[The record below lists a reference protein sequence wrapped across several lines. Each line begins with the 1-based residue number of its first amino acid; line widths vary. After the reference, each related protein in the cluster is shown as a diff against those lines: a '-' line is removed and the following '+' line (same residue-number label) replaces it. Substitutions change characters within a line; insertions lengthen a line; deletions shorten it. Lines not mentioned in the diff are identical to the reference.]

1 MAVLTVAMLGL
12 IAVPS
17 ALTAT
22 LNSTF
27 TNSVSVTGTKFRT
40 HTIAVVAP
48 GTINVSLDWDDASAK
63 LTLFLTDPNG
73 VQVSAVTTTAKPKVI
88 AYNATVSGTYK
99 IGVKAAIGGA
109 NYTVTASYPGAD
121 STGTGLVQFQKAI
134 GFSGPAG
141 LYAYGM
147 DWDSTDNTILVG
159 DYWNYR
165 VWRYTT
171 DGQLVGSV
179 SQHALGGL
187 SGGITAPYDVE
198 ADPTDLNSSGKAALW
213 VADQGSSRF
222 VEFDHNGKWLQTIGK
237 MNAGQPTGTDAQHPG
252 HSYGQGCD
260 NGQMQIPTHIAVDTV
275 FATHYI
281 YVSDPRCRNVYIFDH
296 QGGFHG
302 QLDWTGSGVGT
313 PIPRGVAEDAAGN
326 IWVAEYNSRRIFVF
340 DPTTKKIIGSIGP
353 QSDENDVRGL
363 DIDPVNHLIYTVG
376 AYWNRTYEFSY
387 DPAKVAAGTG
397 SSSIVGKFVNEWRNM
412 DGTNFGSGHQQM
424 DSIRFPAVDGQGN
437 VYVGETWG
445 CDSGCTGTPYGY
457 GVEKY
462 APGSISA
469 FPSCT
474 VTNATTA
481 QSAVPVPPGCRGR
494 PARSRRRGAGST
506 SRTASPSI
514 HRTTRCSWSTRSS
527 SACRSST
534 PRPRARRKPAA
545 RRGSCSG
552 ARGSRPARRRTGS
565 AIRARSRSA
574 TAWSGSVTTTT
585 P

>member
-1 MAVLTVAMLGL
+1 
-12 IAVPS
+12 
-17 ALTAT
+17 
-22 LNSTF
+22 
-27 TNSVSVTGTKFRT
+27 
-40 HTIAVVAP
+40 
-48 GTINVSLDWDDASAK
+48 
-63 LTLFLTDPNG
+63 
-73 VQVSAVTTTAKPKVI
+73 
-88 AYNATVSGTYK
+88 
-99 IGVKAAIGGA
+99 
-109 NYTVTASYPGAD
+109 
-121 STGTGLVQFQKAI
+121 
-134 GFSGPAG
+134 
-141 LYAYGM
+141 
-147 DWDSTDNTILVG
+147 
-159 DYWNYR
+159 
-165 VWRYTT
+165 
-171 DGQLVGSV
+171 
-179 SQHALGGL
+179 
-187 SGGITAPYDVE
+187 
-198 ADPTDLNSSGKAALW
+198 
-213 VADQGSSRF
+213 
-222 VEFDHNGKWLQTIGK
+222 

-313 PIPRGVAEDAAGN
+313 PIPRGVGEDAAGN
-326 IWVAEYNSRRIFVF
+326 IWVAEFNSRRIFVF

-397 SSSIVGKFVNEWRNM
+397 ASSIVGKFVNEWRNM
-412 DGTNFGSGHQQM
+412 DGTNFASGHQQM

-445 CDSGCTGTPYGY
+445 CDAWCTGTPVRLRRGEVRA
-457 GVEKY
+457 G
-462 APGSISA
+462 
-469 FPSCT
+469 
-474 VTNATTA
+474 
-481 QSAVPVPPGCRGR
+481 QHLRVPVVHRHQRPDHLCRCHQAAVGDRPAAAAAGRVQPAERHRHRSIRQLVVRGRHVRAARAEVRLHVHLHIGR
-494 PARSRRRGAGST
+494 PAA
-506 SRTASPSI
+506 
-514 HRTTRCSWSTRSS
+514 
-527 SACRSST
+527 
-534 PRPRARRKPAA
+534 RP
-545 RRGSCSG
+545 GSCSG

>member
-1 MAVLTVAMLGL
+1 MAVLAVAMLGL
-12 IAVPS
+12 ITAPS

-73 VQVSAVTTTAKPKVI
+73 VQVSAVTTTAKPKLI

-99 IGVKAAIGGA
+99 IGVKAATGGA

-187 SGGITAPYDVE
+187 NGGITSAPYDIE

-222 VEFDHNGKWLQTIGK
+222 VEFDPQRHL
-237 MNAGQPTGTDAQHPG
+237 
-252 HSYGQGCD
+252 
-260 NGQMQIPTHIAVDTV
+260 
-275 FATHYI
+275 
-281 YVSDPRCRNVYIFDH
+281 
-296 QGGFHG
+296 
-302 QLDWTGSGVGT
+302 
-313 PIPRGVAEDAAGN
+313 AADDRQ
-326 IWVAEYNSRRIFVF
+326 A
-340 DPTTKKIIGSIGP
+340 
-353 QSDENDVRGL
+353 
-363 DIDPVNHLIYTVG
+363 
-376 AYWNRTYEFSY
+376 
-387 DPAKVAAGTG
+387 
-397 SSSIVGKFVNEWRNM
+397 
-412 DGTNFGSGHQQM
+412 
-424 DSIRFPAVDGQGN
+424 
-437 VYVGETWG
+437 
-445 CDSGCTGTPYGY
+445 
-457 GVEKY
+457 
-462 APGSISA
+462 
-469 FPSCT
+469 
-474 VTNATTA
+474 
-481 QSAVPVPPGCRGR
+481 
-494 PARSRRRGAGST
+494 
-506 SRTASPSI
+506 
-514 HRTTRCSWSTRSS
+514 
-527 SACRSST
+527 
-534 PRPRARRKPAA
+534 
-545 RRGSCSG
+545 
-552 ARGSRPARRRTGS
+552 
-565 AIRARSRSA
+565 
-574 TAWSGSVTTTT
+574 
-585 P
+585 

>member
-1 MAVLTVAMLGL
+1 MVHVEWERSKLTEKTSRRGFVRWPTAVLAVAMLGL
-12 IAVPS
+12 IAAPS

-48 GTINVSLDWDDASAK
+48 GTINVSLDWDDSSAK

-99 IGVKAAIGGA
+99 IGVKAATGGA

-187 SGGITAPYDVE
+187 SGGITALYDVE
-198 ADPTDLNSSGKAALW
+198 ADPTDLNSGGKAALW

-252 HSYGQGCD
+252 HSYAQGCD

-302 QLDWTGSGVGT
+302 QLDWTGSGVAT

-326 IWVAEYNSRRIFVF
+326 IWVAEYSSRRIFVF
-340 DPTTKKIIGSIGP
+340 DPATKRIIGSIGP
-353 QSDENDVRGL
+353 QSDENDVRG
-363 DIDPVNHLIYTVG
+363 IDV
-376 AYWNRTYEFSY
+376 
-387 DPAKVAAGTG
+387 DPG
-397 SSSIVGKFVNEWRNM
+397 
-412 DGTNFGSGHQQM
+412 
-424 DSIRFPAVDGQGN
+424 
-437 VYVGETWG
+437 
-445 CDSGCTGTPYGY
+445 
-457 GVEKY
+457 
-462 APGSISA
+462 
-469 FPSCT
+469 
-474 VTNATTA
+474 
-481 QSAVPVPPGCRGR
+481 
-494 PARSRRRGAGST
+494 
-506 SRTASPSI
+506 
-514 HRTTRCSWSTRSS
+514 
-527 SACRSST
+527 
-534 PRPRARRKPAA
+534 
-545 RRGSCSG
+545 
-552 ARGSRPARRRTGS
+552 
-565 AIRARSRSA
+565 
-574 TAWSGSVTTTT
+574 
-585 P
+585 